1 MVWQVEDSILI
12 PRPCDLSILQDV
24 ELLAQ
29 RMLFELV
36 KGQQVMAD
44 IPSTNDRV

>member
-1 MVWQVEDSILI
+1 MAETFGSWMVWQVEDSILI

-29 RMLFELV
+29 RMLFDIV
-36 KGQQVMAD
+36 K
-44 IPSTNDRV
+44 IS